1 MIIEIDDCR
10 GCDPCIGCGR
20 KYRKYKRMVCDIC
33 GKEIDEAY
41 LVNGDHVCEDCL
53 PDMFEK
59 IRVEDLNE

>member
-1 MIIEIDDCR
+1 MIKEIDDCC

-20 KYRKYKRMVCDIC
+20 KYRKHKIIECDMC
-33 GKEIDEAY
+33 GKEVDEVRQVY
-41 LVNGDHVCEDCL
+41 GDYICLDCL